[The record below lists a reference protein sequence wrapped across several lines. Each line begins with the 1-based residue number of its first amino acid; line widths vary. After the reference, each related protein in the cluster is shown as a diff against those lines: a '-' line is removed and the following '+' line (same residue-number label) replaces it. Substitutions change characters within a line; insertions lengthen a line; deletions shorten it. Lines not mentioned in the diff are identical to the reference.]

1 MELSE
6 TLKNIILGCIFL
18 ILAILISWRNRRFVE
33 IKKSKETYDNYDKN
47 SGWVNRF
54 GAVLVLF
61 LFSLIF
67 FIKAL

>member
-18 ILAILISWRNRRFVE
+18 ILAILVSWRNRRFVE
-33 IKKSKETYDNYDKN
+33 RKKSEDAYDNYDKN
-47 SGWVNRF
+47 SGRVNRI
-54 GAVLVLF
+54 GAVLVLL

-67 FIKAL
+67 LLKAL